1 WSTSLSETT
10 LSTTPSPILTYDDFE
25 SGFGNWSN
33 VSGDDDD
40 WYRNQGSTPSSNT
53 GPNHDNTIGTGY
65 YLHMETSSGNAY
77 TSGDE
82 VILESPNYNADAY
95 NIELQFYYH
104 MYGSNIGTLNV
115 DVHNGTTWV
124 EGVWSIS
131 GQQHSSYG
139 DAYTLA
145 TVDLSSYTGTI
156 KIRFRGVAAGNYRG
170 DIAIDDI
177 SVLAQ

>member
-1 WSTSLSETT
+1 
-10 LSTTPSPILTYDDFE
+10 
-25 SGFGNWSN
+25 
-33 VSGDDDD
+33 
-40 WYRNQGSTPSSNT
+40 
-53 GPNHDNTIGTGY
+53 
-65 YLHMETSSGNAY
+65 METSSGNAY